1 MKQIGIKL
9 ADGTFYPVLE
19 EDVPKTRKLDLT
31 TVKDNQTKVQV
42 DLYRSETGTMD
53 DAEYVDT
60 LEVSKLNP
68 RPNGEPNLHLS
79 LNLDEN
85 GELNA
90 EVIDGETGKK
100 SELQVNLVTRTLA
113 ERENSEPDFVLEP
126 PIDTSELDSFSFN
139 DARPTETPVASE
151 PQPEID
157 TTAPFSF
164 DTAPEP
170 AAEEDFPLPDFDS
183 LPQSDTAPAAD
194 SSGDSLDLPDFGD
207 DNAASAD
214 DAPADTTASDDFSLP
229 DFDALETPASDTAP
243 AADSGGDSLDLPDFG
258 DNNAAPAD
266 DAPADTTASD
276 DFSLPD
282 FNALDAPADT
292 APAADSSD
300 SLDLPDFGDNNTASV
315 DDAPADTTVN
325 DDFSLPDFDALD
337 APAPDTAPAADSSGD
352 SLDLPDFGDDN
363 AASADDAPAAT
374 AASDDF
380 SLPDF
385 DALETPV
392 PDAAPAADS
401 SGDSLDL
408 PDFGDDN
415 AASADDTLAATTASD
430 DFSLP
435 DFDALGAPANTA
447 PAADSLDLPDFGDNS
462 AASADDTPAAT
473 TANDDFSLPDFDAL
487 DATANTAP
495 AADSSGDSLDLPD
508 FGDNNAAPADDA
520 PAATTANDDF
530 SLPDFD
536 ALDATAPNAAP
547 AANNAFS
554 IESLDL
560 PDFGDTDINGGTD
573 VALPDFNLSAT
584 NAIGTELNLDDP
596 AFDDPIFTT
605 PTKAE
610 KASSGGLMDFSDLY
624 DKETLA
630 GGSTMASEPDD
641 NSRRKTRVPVIVC
654 VVCAMICT
662 LATLLVLFIIP
673 SRYNL
678 LLSRKLLTEQTTA
691 PVAMAQPENAV
702 AVTESSPAASLQSAP
717 AIAPAREDVIVIAP
731 NASTVV
737 PAPTVSVAPAVTPKR
752 SGDVT
757 YRIKW
762 GDTLWDISDA
772 YYNNPWKYPRIADY
786 NRIPNPDLIIA
797 GTDIKIPKE

>member
-85 GELNA
+85 GDLNA

-194 SSGDSLDLPDFGD
+194 S
-207 DNAASAD
+207 
-214 DAPADTTASDDFSLP
+214 
-229 DFDALETPASDTAP
+229 
-243 AADSGGDSLDLPDFG
+243 GDSLDLPDFG
-258 DNNAAPAD
+258 DNNAASAD
-266 DAPADTTASD
+266 DALAATA
-276 DFSLPD
+276 
-282 FNALDAPADT
+282 A
-292 APAADSSD
+292 
-300 SLDLPDFGDNNTASV
+300 
-315 DDAPADTTVN
+315 N

-337 APAPDTAPAADSSGD
+337 APAPDTAPAADSSSD
-352 SLDLPDFGDDN
+352 SLDLPDFGDNN
-363 AASADDAPAAT
+363 AASADDAP
-374 AASDDF
+374 
-380 SLPDF
+380 
-385 DALETPV
+385 
-392 PDAAPAADS
+392 
-401 SGDSLDL
+401 
-408 PDFGDDN
+408 
-415 AASADDTLAATTASD
+415 AATTASD

-435 DFDALGAPANTA
+435 DFDALEAPA
-447 PAADSLDLPDFGDNS
+447 PD
-462 AASADDTPAAT
+462 
-473 TANDDFSLPDFDAL
+473 
-487 DATANTAP
+487 TAP

-508 FGDNNAAPADDA
+508 FGDNNAASADNA
-520 PAATTANDDF
+520 PAATTASDDF

-560 PDFGDTDINGGTD
+560 PDFGDTDTNGGTD
-573 VALPDFNLSAT
+573 VALPDFDLSAT

-702 AVTESSPAASLQSAP
+702 AVTESSPAASLQPAP